1 MKILLY
7 LLKFR
12 KLQLFFFSKH
22 VFIYIL
28 RYIFNK
34 IHNMITNDFIAKA
47 KQIHGDRYDYS
58 KVEYVNEK
66 TSCIC
71 IKK

>member
-1 MKILLY
+1 
-7 LLKFR
+7 
-12 KLQLFFFSKH
+12 
-22 VFIYIL
+22 
-28 RYIFNK
+28 
-34 IHNMITNDFIAKA
+34 MITNDFIAKA
-47 KQIHGDRYDYS
+47 KQIRGDRDDYS